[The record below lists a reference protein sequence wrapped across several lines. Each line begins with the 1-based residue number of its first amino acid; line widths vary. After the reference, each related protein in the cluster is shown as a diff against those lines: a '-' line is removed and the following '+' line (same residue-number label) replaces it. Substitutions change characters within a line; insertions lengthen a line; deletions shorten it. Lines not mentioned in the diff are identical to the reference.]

1 MCFYIFVNSVSDI
14 EKMERGEPRTYSEI
28 TNSVSVCAIVVVGV
42 LGGGFL
48 VLLANLTELL
58 QLCYNVSS
66 LNLIWR

>member
-14 EKMERGEPRTYSEI
+14 EKMERGEQCTYSQI
-28 TNSVSVCAIVVVGV
+28 ANSVSVCAIVVVGV
-42 LGGGFL
+42 LGGVFL

-66 LNLIWR
+66 LNLIYR

>member
-1 MCFYIFVNSVSDI
+1 MG
-14 EKMERGEPRTYSEI
+14 RGEPCTYSQI
-28 TNSVSVCAIVVVGV
+28 TNSVSVCVIVVVGV

-66 LNLIWR
+66 LNLIYR